1 MTNKIYVWKTLGL
14 QDKKDSMM
22 SHCDEGILDIKIK
35 EHVQTYLAST
45 LFWTLH
51 HKDAVKFR

>member
-14 QDKKDSMM
+14 QDKIDSMM

-45 LFWTLH
+45 LF
-51 HKDAVKFR
+51 